1 MQEAGGSNPLVPTK
15 KKRFYLKPLFFNT
28 DGQRMIQIENITLM
42 VAGKE
47 LLNGA
52 SCQIAD
58 GQKVGVIGDNGC
70 GKSTLFKAIL
80 GLNEPFSGKIE
91 TPKNAIIAFAEQ
103 EIADISMP
111 VLQFV
116 LSKNKSLI
124 YYREKL
130 LTASEDE
137 LADIHEHLRLLE
149 SDSAESRVAAILH
162 GLGFK
167 QTDLN
172 RPIHDF
178 SGGWRMRLSLAGAL
192 FQNSDILLLDE
203 PSNHL
208 DWEATVW
215 LENYLKK
222 YRGTLLIISHDK
234 SFLNNNCESILNFE
248 HKKLVLYRGN
258 YQTFQT
264 SYALKSENLKRRIQK
279 DEEKRAHLQ
288 SFVDRFRY
296 KATKAKQSQSRI
308 KMLEKMGEQL
318 QFVPD
323 KKDVFTFPAT
333 EGLPSPYLKIE
344 NASVGYNNV
353 PVLSRLNMNLVEN
366 ERIALLGRNGNG
378 KSTLAKL
385 SFGDLKPLS
394 GTIFRSPKLKI
405 GYFNQD
411 QNEKLPEDK
420 TPLEYLA
427 AFVPDKQEAYIR
439 TYLAG
444 FGLDAEK
451 AVTEISSLSGGEKVR
466 LLLAEICLSKP
477 QLLILDEPTNHLDL
491 KGREALIKAINE
503 YTGSVILI
511 THDFYM
517 LQCVAD
523 DLWIVSDGTCK
534 KYDGSLED
542 YRNFL
547 LADKADKKEEKLKT
561 APVCP
566 KEKKMSKSTLQV
578 KIKQTETALDEFY
591 RQQHDIQEQLAQ
603 GGNIDYAELNKKL
616 ADVNQK
622 ISEQEN
628 LWDYYTSQM

>member
-1 MQEAGGSNPLVPTK
+1 MQEAGGSNPLVPTI
-15 KKRFYLKPLFFNT
+15 KRGFNLKPLFLINEHN
-28 DGQRMIQIENITLM
+28 MIQIENITLM

-47 LLNGA
+47 LLEGA

-58 GQKVGVIGDNGC
+58 GQKVGIIGDNGC

-80 GLNEPFSGKIE
+80 GQNEPFLGKIE

-103 EIADISMP
+103 EIADTSLPI
-111 VLQFV
+111 LQFV
-116 LSKNKSLI
+116 LSKNKQLT

-130 LTASEDE
+130 LTAEEGE
-137 LADIHEHLRLLE
+137 LADIHEHLRLLG
-149 SDSAESRVAAILH
+149 SDSAEGRVAAILH

-167 QTDLN
+167 QEDFT

-178 SGGWRMRLSLAGAL
+178 SGGWRMRLTLAGAL

-215 LENYLKK
+215 LESYLKK

-234 SFLNNNCESILNFE
+234 SFLNNNCEAILNFE
-248 HKKLVLYRGN
+248 HKKLVLYHGN
-258 YQTFQT
+258 YQTFQAT
-264 SYALKSENLKRRIQK
+264 YALKAENLKRQIQK

-288 SFVDRFRY
+288 AFVDRFRY
-296 KATKAKQSQSRI
+296 KATKAKQAQSRI
-308 KMLEKMGEQL
+308 KMIEKMGEQL
-318 QFVPD
+318 QFAPD
-323 KKDVFTFPAT
+323 KKDVFNFPET
-333 EGLPSPYLKIE
+333 DNLPSPYLKLE
-344 NASVGYNNV
+344 DVAVGYNNV
-353 PVLSRLNMNLVEN
+353 PVLSKLNMNLVEN
-366 ERIALLGRNGNG
+366 ERIGLLGRNGNG

-385 SFGDLKPLS
+385 ISGALKPLA
-394 GTIFRSPKLKI
+394 GTVFKSPKLRV

-411 QNEKLPEDK
+411 QNEALPADK
-420 TPLEYLA
+420 TPLEYLTG
-427 AFVPDKQEAYIR
+427 FMPDKSESYIR

-444 FGLDAEK
+444 FGLEAEK
-451 AVTEISSLSGGEKVR
+451 AITKIASLSGGEKVR
-466 LLLAEICLSKP
+466 LLLAEICLPKP

-491 KGREALIKAINE
+491 KGREALIDAINR
-503 YTGSVILI
+503 YNGSVILI

-523 DLWIVSDGTCK
+523 DLWIVRNGTCK
-534 KYDGSLED
+534 KYDGDLED

-547 LADKADKKEEKLKT
+547 LNEKTDKNETKPKPE
-561 APVCP
+561 VRQV

-578 KIKQTETALDEFY
+578 KIKQTEAALDELY
-591 RQQHDIQEQLAQ
+591 WQQHDIEEQLAS

-616 ADVNQK
+616 AEVNDN
-622 ISEQEN
+622 ISEQEK
-628 LWDYYTSQM
+628 LWDFYASQI

>member
-1 MQEAGGSNPLVPTK
+1 
-15 KKRFYLKPLFFNT
+15 
-28 DGQRMIQIENITLM
+28 MIQIENITLM

-47 LLNGA
+47 LLEGA

-58 GQKVGVIGDNGC
+58 GQKVGIIGDNGC

-80 GLNEPFSGKIE
+80 GQNEPFLGKIE

-103 EIADISMP
+103 EIADTSLPI
-111 VLQFV
+111 LQFV
-116 LSKNKSLI
+116 LSKNKQLT

-130 LTASEDE
+130 LTAEEGE
-137 LADIHEHLRLLE
+137 LADIHEHLRLLG
-149 SDSAESRVAAILH
+149 SDSAEGRVAAILH

-167 QTDLN
+167 QEDFT

-178 SGGWRMRLSLAGAL
+178 SGGWRMRLTLAGAL

-215 LENYLKK
+215 LESYLKK

-234 SFLNNNCESILNFE
+234 SFLNNNCEAILNFE
-248 HKKLVLYRGN
+248 HKKLVLYHGN
-258 YQTFQT
+258 YQTFQAT
-264 SYALKSENLKRRIQK
+264 YALKAENLKRQIQK

-288 SFVDRFRY
+288 AFVDRFRY
-296 KATKAKQSQSRI
+296 KATKAKQAQSRI
-308 KMLEKMGEQL
+308 KMIEKMGEQL
-318 QFVPD
+318 QFAPD
-323 KKDVFTFPAT
+323 KKDVFNFPET
-333 EGLPSPYLKIE
+333 DNLPSPYLKLE
-344 NASVGYNNV
+344 DVAVGYNNV
-353 PVLSRLNMNLVEN
+353 PVLSKLNMNLVEN
-366 ERIALLGRNGNG
+366 ERIGLLGRNGNG

-385 SFGDLKPLS
+385 ISGALKPLA
-394 GTIFRSPKLKI
+394 GTVFKSPKLRV

-411 QNEKLPEDK
+411 QNEALPADK
-420 TPLEYLA
+420 TPLEYLTG
-427 AFVPDKQEAYIR
+427 FMPDKSESYIR

-444 FGLDAEK
+444 FGLEAEK
-451 AVTEISSLSGGEKVR
+451 AITKIASLSGGEKVR
-466 LLLAEICLSKP
+466 LLLAEICLPKP

-491 KGREALIKAINE
+491 KGREALIDAINR
-503 YTGSVILI
+503 YNGSVILI

-523 DLWIVSDGTCK
+523 DLWIVRGGTCK
-534 KYDGSLED
+534 KYDGDLED

-547 LADKADKKEEKLKT
+547 LNEKTDKNETKPKPE
-561 APVCP
+561 VRQV

-578 KIKQTETALDEFY
+578 KIKQTEAALDELY
-591 RQQHDIQEQLAQ
+591 WQQHDIEEQLAS

-616 ADVNQK
+616 AEVNDN
-622 ISEQEN
+622 ISEQEK
-628 LWDYYTSQM
+628 LWDFYASQI

>member
-1 MQEAGGSNPLVPTK
+1 
-15 KKRFYLKPLFFNT
+15 
-28 DGQRMIQIENITLM
+28 MIQIENITLM

-47 LLNGA
+47 LLEGA

-58 GQKVGVIGDNGC
+58 GQKVGIIGDNGC

-80 GLNEPFSGKIE
+80 GQNEPFLGKIE

-103 EIADISMP
+103 EIADTSLPI
-111 VLQFV
+111 LQFV
-116 LSKNKSLI
+116 LSKNKQLT

-130 LTASEDE
+130 LTAEEGE
-137 LADIHEHLRLLE
+137 LADIHEHLRLLG
-149 SDSAESRVAAILH
+149 SDSAEGRVAAILH

-167 QTDLN
+167 QEDFT

-178 SGGWRMRLSLAGAL
+178 SGGWRMRLTLAGAL

-215 LENYLKK
+215 LESYLKK

-234 SFLNNNCESILNFE
+234 SFLNNNCEAILNFE
-248 HKKLVLYRGN
+248 HKKLVLYHGN
-258 YQTFQT
+258 YQTFQAT
-264 SYALKSENLKRRIQK
+264 YALKAENLKRQIQK

-288 SFVDRFRY
+288 AFVDRFRY
-296 KATKAKQSQSRI
+296 KATKAKQAQSRI
-308 KMLEKMGEQL
+308 KMIEKMGEQL
-318 QFVPD
+318 QFAPD
-323 KKDVFTFPAT
+323 KKDVFNFPET
-333 EGLPSPYLKIE
+333 DNLPSPYLKLE
-344 NASVGYNNV
+344 DVAVGYNNV
-353 PVLSRLNMNLVEN
+353 PVLSKLNMNLVEN
-366 ERIALLGRNGNG
+366 ERIGLLGRNGNG

-385 SFGDLKPLS
+385 ISGALKPLA
-394 GTIFRSPKLKI
+394 GTVFKSPKLRV

-411 QNEKLPEDK
+411 QNEALPADK
-420 TPLEYLA
+420 TPLEYLTG
-427 AFVPDKQEAYIR
+427 FMPDKSESYIR

-444 FGLDAEK
+444 FGLEAEK
-451 AVTEISSLSGGEKVR
+451 AITKIASLSGGEKVR
-466 LLLAEICLSKP
+466 LLLAEICLPKP

-491 KGREALIKAINE
+491 KGREALIDAINR
-503 YTGSVILI
+503 YNGSVILI

-523 DLWIVSDGTCK
+523 DLWIVRNGTCK
-534 KYDGSLED
+534 KYDGDLED

-547 LADKADKKEEKLKT
+547 LNEKTDKNETKPKPE
-561 APVCP
+561 VRQV

-578 KIKQTETALDEFY
+578 KIKQTEAALDELY
-591 RQQHDIQEQLAQ
+591 WQQHDIEEQLAS

-616 ADVNQK
+616 AEVNDN
-622 ISEQEN
+622 ISEQEK
-628 LWDYYTSQM
+628 LWDFYASQI

>member
-1 MQEAGGSNPLVPTK
+1 
-15 KKRFYLKPLFFNT
+15 
-28 DGQRMIQIENITLM
+28 MIQIENITLM

-47 LLNGA
+47 LLEGA

-58 GQKVGVIGDNGC
+58 GQKVGIIGDNGC

-80 GLNEPFSGKIE
+80 GQNEPFLGKIE

-103 EIADISMP
+103 EIADTSLPI
-111 VLQFV
+111 LQFV
-116 LSKNKSLI
+116 LSKNKQLT

-130 LTASEDE
+130 LTAEEGE
-137 LADIHEHLRLLE
+137 LADIHEHLRLLG
-149 SDSAESRVAAILH
+149 SDSAEGRVAAILH

-167 QTDLN
+167 QEDFT

-178 SGGWRMRLSLAGAL
+178 SGGWCMRLTLAGAL

-215 LENYLKK
+215 LESYLKK

-234 SFLNNNCESILNFE
+234 SFLNNNCEAILNFE
-248 HKKLVLYRGN
+248 HKKLVLYHGN
-258 YQTFQT
+258 YQTFQAT
-264 SYALKSENLKRRIQK
+264 YALKAENLKRQIQK

-288 SFVDRFRY
+288 AFVDRFRY
-296 KATKAKQSQSRI
+296 KATKAKQAQSRI
-308 KMLEKMGEQL
+308 KMIEKMGEQL
-318 QFVPD
+318 QFAPD
-323 KKDVFTFPAT
+323 KKDVFNFPET
-333 EGLPSPYLKIE
+333 DNLPSPYLKLE
-344 NASVGYNNV
+344 DVAVGYNNV
-353 PVLSRLNMNLVEN
+353 PVLSKLNMNLVEN
-366 ERIALLGRNGNG
+366 ERIGLLGRNGNG

-385 SFGDLKPLS
+385 ISGALKPLA
-394 GTIFRSPKLKI
+394 GTVFKSPKLRV

-411 QNEKLPEDK
+411 QNEALPADK
-420 TPLEYLA
+420 TPLEYLTG
-427 AFVPDKQEAYIR
+427 FMPDKSESYIR

-444 FGLDAEK
+444 FGLEAEK
-451 AVTEISSLSGGEKVR
+451 AITKIASLSGGEKVR
-466 LLLAEICLSKP
+466 LLLAEICLPKP

-491 KGREALIKAINE
+491 KGREALIDAINR
-503 YTGSVILI
+503 YNGSVILI

-523 DLWIVSDGTCK
+523 DLWIVRGGTCK
-534 KYDGSLED
+534 KYDGDLED

-547 LADKADKKEEKLKT
+547 LNEKTDKNETKPKPE
-561 APVCP
+561 VRQV

-578 KIKQTETALDEFY
+578 KIKQTEAALDELY
-591 RQQHDIQEQLAQ
+591 WQQHDIEEQLAS

-616 ADVNQK
+616 AEVNDN
-622 ISEQEN
+622 ISEQEK
-628 LWDYYTSQM
+628 LWDFYASQI

>member
-1 MQEAGGSNPLVPTK
+1 
-15 KKRFYLKPLFFNT
+15 
-28 DGQRMIQIENITLM
+28 MIQIDNITLM

-47 LLNGA
+47 LLDGA

-58 GQKVGVIGDNGC
+58 GQKVGIVGDNGC

-80 GLNEPFSGKIE
+80 GQVEPFLGKIE
-91 TPKNAIIAFAEQ
+91 MPKNAIIAFAEQ
-103 EIADISMP
+103 EISDTSVPI
-111 VLQFV
+111 LQFV
-116 LSKNKSLI
+116 LSKNKPLI

-130 LTASEDE
+130 LTAKESE

-162 GLGFK
+162 GLGFE
-167 QTDLN
+167 QQDFI

-178 SGGWRMRLSLAGAL
+178 SGGWCMRLTLAGAL

-215 LENYLKK
+215 LESYLKK

-234 SFLNNNCESILNFE
+234 SFLNNNCEAILNFE
-248 HKKLVLYRGN
+248 HKKLVLYHGN
-258 YQTFQT
+258 YQTFQAT
-264 SYALKSENLKRRIQK
+264 YASKTENLKRQIQK
-279 DEEKRAHLQ
+279 DEEKRAHLRA
-288 SFVDRFRY
+288 FVDKFRY
-296 KATKAKQSQSRI
+296 KASKAKQAQSRI
-308 KMLEKMGEQL
+308 KMIEKMDEQL

-323 KKDVFTFPAT
+323 KKDVFNFPET
-333 EGLPSPYLKIE
+333 DNLPSPYLKLE
-344 NASVGYNNV
+344 DVAVGYNNV
-353 PVLSRLNMNLVEN
+353 PVLSKVNMNLVEN
-366 ERIALLGRNGNG
+366 ERIGLLGRNGNG

-385 SFGDLKPLS
+385 ISGALKPLT
-394 GTIFRSPKLKI
+394 GTVFKSPKLRV

-411 QNEKLPEDK
+411 QNEALPADK
-420 TPLEYLA
+420 TPVEYLTA
-427 AFVPDKQEAYIR
+427 LMPDKPEAKIR

-444 FGLDAEK
+444 FGLEAEK
-451 AVTEISSLSGGEKVR
+451 AITKISSLSGGEKVR
-466 LLLAEICLSKP
+466 LLLAEICLPKP

-491 KGREALIKAINE
+491 KGREALIDAINR

-523 DLWIVSDGTCK
+523 DLWIVRDGTCK
-534 KYDGSLED
+534 KYDGDLED

-547 LADKADKKEEKLKT
+547 LNEKTDKNELKPKQK
-561 APVCP
+561 ACPV

-578 KIKQTETALDEFY
+578 KIKQTETALDELY
-591 RQQHDIQEQLAQ
+591 WQQHDIEEQLAA

-616 ADVNQK
+616 AEVNYN
-622 ISEQEN
+622 IGEQEK
-628 LWDYYTSQM
+628 LWDLYASQL

>member
-1 MQEAGGSNPLVPTK
+1 
-15 KKRFYLKPLFFNT
+15 
-28 DGQRMIQIENITLM
+28 MIQIENITLM

-47 LLNGA
+47 LLEGA

-58 GQKVGVIGDNGC
+58 GQKVGIIGDNGC

-80 GLNEPFSGKIE
+80 GQNEPFLGKIE

-103 EIADISMP
+103 EIADTSLPI
-111 VLQFV
+111 LQFV
-116 LSKNKSLI
+116 LSKNKQLT

-130 LTASEDE
+130 LTAKESE

-149 SDSAESRVAAILH
+149 SDSAEGRVAAILH
-162 GLGFK
+162 GLGFE
-167 QTDLN
+167 QQDFI

-178 SGGWRMRLSLAGAL
+178 SGGWRMRLTLAGAL

-215 LENYLKK
+215 LESYLKK

-234 SFLNNNCESILNFE
+234 SFLNNNCEAILNFE

-258 YQTFQT
+258 YQTFQAT
-264 SYALKSENLKRRIQK
+264 YASKTENLKRQIQK
-279 DEEKRAHLQ
+279 DEEKRAHLRA
-288 SFVDRFRY
+288 FVDRFRY
-296 KATKAKQSQSRI
+296 KASKAKQAQSRI
-308 KMLEKMGEQL
+308 KMIEKMGEQL

-323 KKDVFTFPAT
+323 KKDVFNFPET
-333 EGLPSPYLKIE
+333 DNLPSPYLKLE
-344 NASVGYNNV
+344 DVAVGYNNV
-353 PVLSRLNMNLVEN
+353 PVLSKVNMNLVEN
-366 ERIALLGRNGNG
+366 ERIGLLGRNGNG

-385 SFGDLKPLS
+385 ISGALKPLA
-394 GTIFRSPKLKI
+394 GTVFKSPKLRV

-411 QNEKLPEDK
+411 QNEALPADK
-420 TPLEYLA
+420 TPLEYLTA
-427 AFVPDKQEAYIR
+427 LMPDKAETKIR

-444 FGLDAEK
+444 FGLEAEK
-451 AVTEISSLSGGEKVR
+451 AITKIASLSGGEKVR
-466 LLLAEICLSKP
+466 LLLAEICLPKP

-491 KGREALIKAINE
+491 KGREALIDAINR
-503 YTGSVILI
+503 YNGSVILI

-523 DLWIVSDGTCK
+523 DLWIVRNGTCK
-534 KYDGSLED
+534 KYDGDLED

-547 LADKADKKEEKLKT
+547 LNEKTDKNETKPKPE
-561 APVCP
+561 VRQV

-578 KIKQTETALDEFY
+578 KIKQTEAALDELY
-591 RQQHDIQEQLAQ
+591 WQQHDIEEQLAS

-616 ADVNQK
+616 AEVNDN
-622 ISEQEN
+622 ISEQEK
-628 LWDYYTSQM
+628 LWDFYASQI